1 MLAVE
6 NTLYVNRRTN
16 IAGGTKCK
24 RREQREKPQ
33 MNKHFSQYK
42 G

>member
-24 RREQREKPQ
+24 RGRAERKASDEQTL
-33 MNKHFSQYK
+33 FAV
-42 G
+42 